1 MDTQLGE
8 EMQQKND
15 KEQASP
21 VLSQFDETAVISG
34 SSQVTPILVYGKRHI
49 KKEKLSEF
57 KHAYQAHSK
66 SAYEENP
73 DIKAIFAFPDTE
85 NPLAY
90 WHILWVRSA
99 SAFNDY
105 LSRCTQTEPLWDTY
119 DYSPENP
126 DTLTVFGG
134 WNEETENRAKAA
146 SGVKYEFKTSL
157 AGFMKPDGGREEGP
171 PLFGFTTRYVKP
183 GQTQN
188 LGTSFKTV
196 CDIWHQ
202 KIPGILMAAVFPDDN
217 TPNLVHDLRIFANHK
232 SYLAHV
238 DKSDN
243 LLTEAMAVWFENYD
257 TSIPFSGQLYAA
269 STKDEALHTSSIKS
283 STTPRAQLETF
294 HFGEAG
300 MLGQMPNMTRND

>member
-1 MDTQLGE
+1 
-8 EMQQKND
+8 MQKKDDN
-15 KEQASP
+15 EQVSP
-21 VLSQFDETAVISG
+21 VLSQFEETAVISD
-34 SSQVTPILVYGKRHI
+34 SAQVTPVLVYGKRHI
-49 KKEKLSEF
+49 KKDKLAEF

-85 NPLAY
+85 DPLAY

-105 LSRCTQTEPLWDTY
+105 LSRSTQAESEWDTY
-119 DYSPENP
+119 DYSPENL

-134 WNEETENRAKAA
+134 WNEETKTRAKAD
-146 SGVKYEFKTSL
+146 SGVKYDFKSSL

-183 GQTQN
+183 GQIQN
-188 LGTSFKTV
+188 LGTSFEIV
-196 CDIWHQ
+196 CDMWHQ

-283 STTPRAQLETF
+283 SSTPRAQLETF
-294 HFGEAG
+294 HFSEDG
-300 MLGQMPNMTRND
+300 MLGQMPNMPRND